1 MQNSVNLMGRLTHDP
16 EMRKTGSGKSVAN
29 FSLAVERDIASAV
42 TGKRE
47 TDFIDCVAWDKTAE
61 FICQWFSKGSMAVV
75 TGRLQVRNWE
85 DKNGN
90 KRKTVE
96 VNVASCYFGSSKK
109 DTASPAAAPVAVPA
123 DDFAEITDDELP
135 DFPF

>member
-1 MQNSVNLMGRLTHDP
+1 MLNTVTLMGRLTRDP
-16 EMRKTGSGKSVAN
+16 ELRNTGSGKSVAN

-42 TGKRE
+42 TDKRE
-47 TDFIDCVAWDKTAE
+47 ADFIDCVAWGKTAE
-61 FICQWFSKGSMAVV
+61 FVSQWFHKGSMAVV
-75 TGRLQVRNWE
+75 TGRLQVRPWE
-85 DKNGN
+85 DQNGN

-96 VNVASCYFGSSKK
+96 VNVTSCYFGSSKK
-109 DTASPAAAPVAVPA
+109 DTASPTAAPVAAPA

>member
-1 MQNSVNLMGRLTHDP
+1 MLNTVNLMGRLTRDP
-16 EMRKTGSGKSVAN
+16 ELRSTGSGKSVAN

-47 TDFIDCVAWDKTAE
+47 ADFIDCVAWGKTAE
-61 FICQWFSKGSMAVV
+61 FVSQWFRKGSMAVV
-75 TGRLQVRNWE
+75 SGRLQVRPWE
-85 DKNGN
+85 DQNGN
-90 KRKTVE
+90 KRKAVE

-109 DTASPAAAPVAVPA
+109 DTASPASAPVAVPA
-123 DDFAEITDDELP
+123 DDFAEITEVDPL

>member
-1 MQNSVNLMGRLTHDP
+1 MLNTVNLMGRLTHDP

-85 DKNGN
+85 DQNGN

-96 VNVASCYFGSSKK
+96 VTVTSCYFGSSKK
-109 DTASPAAAPVAVPA
+109 DTASPAAAPVAVPV
-123 DDFAEITDDELP
+123 DDFSEITDDELP
-135 DFPF
+135 GFPF